1 MLVDLVP
8 LATPVVAAF
17 TSFELPSLDRLG
29 APLLVAGL
37 LTLATTLLLRARK
50 GGASLGWQML
60 VAAFGNWQLALL
72 ATTGIILSLAS
83 GWTTWDGMRN
93 FTQEP
98 VLSLMVTFGIQ
109 GVMLIVAWLIGE
121 SFASGM
127 SHRPPRAG
135 QPAPAA
141 SVQWLRPIFSALVV
155 ILGIVV
161 AGLWL
166 SRTNANFSDQLLYGA
181 TGLLGVALLAA
192 LFVAVV
198 TADVKESFVSSLR
211 VMAKNAVLWV
221 MFLACMATS
230 VFFSFDSL
238 FSTIFPKDE
247 RARAAEL
254 RAQNQVAGVANDIV
268 ALAVK
273 RRIEE
278 ADRLFETASWKAYE
292 GQLDRV
298 AKIATDAPALIR
310 AEIARD
316 LEEKRQ
322 RVAGLE
328 EKRANAQSSQ
338 ASLQSRKSQLAE
350 EIARLATERPEP
362 AAALAQQKGVVTEI
376 ERRLDEQRARVLAE
390 EKGVEG
396 SGKVGRGKFWREAR
410 IEEEKALSE
419 LEVAKKR
426 LKGHEDR
433 VNGIDRRSASA
444 KAELAQIDGDLA
456 KLKGEAATAEQ
467 LIGVAESASSGDKGL
482 SFDPSS
488 AVRMLD
494 KARQTFRSEPRPE
507 GLLALQT
514 QCTALQSAGFR
525 VASLKDTAARID
537 CDPGQASE
545 AAARVFALNVG
556 VERLASTCV
565 GGDKLPQSGGADA
578 LFRFA
583 RSCVQESGLPATDT
597 EALRNQINSIE
608 LNRDDKA
615 HRFVVT
621 WNAFQDGNRLAYL
634 ALAIAIAID
643 SLIFMSG
650 LFAAT
655 AMRSPLSDVPS
666 HKGRSASHLEAI
678 IENALLPDKFEN
690 AMLALEAIHPMS
702 GADQRR
708 MGAGWTHEVMLPA
721 THSSHRGR
729 VVKVLNAGAVI
740 GAVERDDQRPDHYL
754 VRSELFEFLAT
765 VAKKAFEADKDR
777 AKLAELKKLLVVSLA
792 PDPGHYADVVLSH
805 LHPIT
810 PFEDFTQEIRLA
822 EITDYAERYI
832 VQQALNAGSS
842 VGYVSR
848 LKGEQQPATT
858 FLTKSAFYR
867 TLAIVSADY
876 PRTGHSRAH
885 AQLGGPQMARDGGA
899 LRGDRQPALSGSAPV
914 TRQIASQAAPRATP
928 AHARPVPQPPTE
940 TAEQRD
946 RRLARTFREHLL
958 RAIGIDPTMYEALA
972 GAPWSAALA
981 AADAFGPVRDRSV
994 HLAKLLD
1001 VRDDRA
1007 RESFDAAYDHLLRDL
1022 PGQDP
1027 FAEKLLHDVGR
1038 ELDQNWHVLMIMPD
1052 GPYDVLLRQ
1061 ASEELD
1067 RQDGEGN
1074 LNPDEQSLRRLVRML
1089 RDVVATSPRDSEA
1102 AWDRLARTLDDAF
1115 AGEAPRHDDQPRKPP
1130 IA

>member
-8 LATPVVAAF
+8 IAAPVVAAL
-17 TSFELPSLDRLG
+17 TSFEMPAIDRLG

-37 LTLATTLLLRARK
+37 LTLALSLFFRVRR
-50 GGASLGWQML
+50 GGSLGWR
-60 VAAFGNWQLALL
+60 VIAGAFGNWRLALL
-72 ATTGIILSLAS
+72 AATGIVLSLAS

-93 FTQEP
+93 FTHEP

-121 SFASGM
+121 SFATGM
-127 SHRPPRAG
+127 SQRPTRPGEVAG
-135 QPAPAA
+135 
-141 SVQWLRPIFSALVV
+141 SMQWLRPLASALVV
-155 ILGIVV
+155 VLGLVV
-161 AGLWL
+161 AGLWISRATADL
-166 SRTNANFSDQLLYGA
+166 SDKLLYGA
-181 TGLLGVALLAA
+181 TALLGGAVLVALL
-192 LFVAVV
+192 VAVL
-198 TADVKESFVSSLR
+198 TTDVKETFVSSLR
-211 VMAKNAVLWV
+211 LMIKNAVLWV

-278 ADRLFETASWKAYE
+278 ADRLFETPAWKGYE
-292 GQLDRV
+292 RQLDQV
-298 AKIATDAPALIR
+298 ARIATDAPALIR

-322 RVAGLE
+322 RLAALQ
-328 EKRANAQSSQ
+328 EKRANAESSQ
-338 ASLQSRKSQLAE
+338 AALQTRKGQLTE
-350 EIARLATERPEP
+350 EIGRLTTERPEP
-362 AAALAQQKGVVTEI
+362 AAALAQQKAVVTEI
-376 ERRLDEQRARVLAE
+376 ERRLDEERAKTLAE

-396 SGKVGRGKFWREAR
+396 SGKVGRGRFWREAR
-410 IEEEKALSE
+410 EAESKTQAE
-419 LEVAKKR
+419 LEVARKR

-433 VNGIDRRSASA
+433 LTGIDRRISSA

-456 KLKGEAATAEQ
+456 KLKGEAATASQ

-482 SFDPSS
+482 SFDPG
-488 AVRMLD
+488 AGVRALE
-494 KARQTFRSEPRPE
+494 KARQTFRSEPRQE

-514 QCTALQSAGFR
+514 QCTALQAAGFR
-525 VASLKDTAARID
+525 VASLKDAASRID

-545 AAARVFALNVG
+545 AAARVFALNSG
-556 VERLASTCV
+556 IERLAKTCV

-583 RSCVQESGLPATDT
+583 RSCVQDSGLPAADT
-597 EALRNQINSIE
+597 ETLRNQINVIE

-621 WNAFQDGNRLAYL
+621 WNAFKDGNRLAYL

-643 SLIFMSG
+643 LLVFMSG
-650 LFAAT
+650 LFGAT
-655 AMRSPLSDVPS
+655 AIRSPLSDVPS

-678 IENALLPDKFEN
+678 VENALLPDKFEN
-690 AMLALEAIHPMS
+690 AMLTLEAIHPMS

-708 MGAGWTHEVMLPA
+708 MGHGWTHEVVLPA
-721 THSSHRGR
+721 THSAHRGR
-729 VVKVLNAGAVI
+729 VLKVLNAGAVI
-740 GAVERDDQRPDHYL
+740 GAVERDEHRADRYL

-777 AKLAELKKLLVVSLA
+777 ARLAELKKLLVVSLA

-848 LKGEQQPATT
+848 LKGEQQPSST

-867 TLAIVSADY
+867 TLAIISADY

-885 AQLGGPQMARDGGA
+885 VQLGAPDGMRDGGPLGA
-899 LRGDRQPALSGSAPV
+899 GLPRSLTPSAPV
-914 TRQIASQAAPRATP
+914 TRQIASQMPPKPAAA
-928 AHARPVPQPPTE
+928 QPPAAE
-940 TAEQRD
+940 TPEQQS
-946 RRLARTFREHLL
+946 RRLERSFKDHLL
-958 RAIGIDPTMYEALA
+958 HSVGIDPAIYEALK

-981 AADAFGPVRDRSV
+981 AADAFSVVRNRNV

-1007 RESFDAAYDHLLRDL
+1007 RESFDGAYDHLLHEL
-1022 PGQDP
+1022 SQQDP
-1027 FAEKLLHDVGR
+1027 YAEKTLHDVGR

-1061 ASEELD
+1061 AADELD

-1074 LNPDEQSLRRLVRML
+1074 LSPDEQSLRRLVRML
-1089 RDVVATSPRDSEA
+1089 RDVVAGSPRDSEA
-1102 AWDRLARTLDDAF
+1102 AWYDLAVTLD
-1115 AGEAPRHDDQPRKPP
+1115 EALSQDRHALPTRKPP
-1130 IA
+1130 IS